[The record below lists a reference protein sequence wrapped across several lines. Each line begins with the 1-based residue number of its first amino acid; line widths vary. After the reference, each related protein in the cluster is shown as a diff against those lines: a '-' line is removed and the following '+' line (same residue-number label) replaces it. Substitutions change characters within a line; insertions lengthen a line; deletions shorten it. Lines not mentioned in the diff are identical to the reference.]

1 MVHLTSRW
9 WHNNKNDDIIFS
21 LQIFIHMTSLI
32 DDKMM
37 WMFKISFEN
46 VIKIKIISNITKNN
60 YANDV
65 DKMICHYIDNV
76 VIQLFTMFF
85 KWLSVI

>member
-1 MVHLTSRW
+1 
-9 WHNNKNDDIIFS
+9 
-21 LQIFIHMTSLI
+21 MTSLI

-46 VIKIKIISNITKNN
+46 VIKIQIISNITKNN
-60 YANDV
+60 YANDM
-65 DKMICHYIDNV
+65 DKMICHYINNV
-76 VIQLFTMFF
+76 VTQLFTMFL